1 MKIKQINCSHKNT
14 KWIREKLTFN
24 FLNGDRVYLVCK
36 DCYKILAFSITKNNK
51 KGCAIE
57 GTQEEEELIRYTCA
71 CCRIIKFGDIKKLK
85 RVADWKEE

>member
-36 DCYKILAFSITKNNK
+36 DCYKILASS
-51 KGCAIE
+51 
-57 GTQEEEELIRYTCA
+57 
-71 CCRIIKFGDIKKLK
+71 IIKNSKIGD
-85 RVADWKEE
+85 

>member
-36 DCYKILAFSITKNNK
+36 DCYKILAFSITKNSK
-51 KGCAIE
+51 I
-57 GTQEEEELIRYTCA
+57 
-71 CCRIIKFGDIKKLK
+71 GD
-85 RVADWKEE
+85 